1 MAKVSTTNSGTEEMQ
16 DVVETPQ
23 PGRMPARILVV
34 EDEPDL
40 RSLLDRSLERAGYRV
55 LLAEDGV
62 EALEKAT
69 SEPLDLILLDLMI
82 PHVDGIEVCRR
93 LKRDDRTARLPVIML
108 TAKQE
113 PVDRIVGL
121 ELGADDYITKPFNLR
136 ELVLRVGAVLRRSRG
151 ERGRS
156 AVLGYEGLKLDPAA
170 RIVTVDGEEIHLTGR
185 EFDLF
190 HYFLSHPNRVFKRSE
205 LLRQVWE
212 YDFEGYD
219 RTVDAHVARLRRKL
233 GAPGEWI
240 ETAWGIGYKFQPPEG

>member
-1 MAKVSTTNSGTEEMQ
+1 VSSTSKGA
-16 DVVETPQ
+16 
-23 PGRMPARILVV
+23 PARILVV

-40 RSLLDRSLERAGYRV
+40 RSLLDRSLEEAGYRV
-55 LLAEDGV
+55 SLAEDGI
-62 EALEKAT
+62 EALEKAAT
-69 SEPLDLILLDLMI
+69 EPLDLILLDLMI
-82 PHVDGIEVCRR
+82 PHVDGIEVCKR
-93 LKRDDRTARLPVIML
+93 LKRDERTARLPVIML
-108 TAKQE
+108 TARQE

-156 AVLGYEGLKLDPAA
+156 GVLGYAGLRLDPVA
-170 RIVTVDGEEIHLTGR
+170 RIVTVDDRETHLTGR
-185 EFDLF
+185 EFDLLHF
-190 HYFLSHPNRVFKRSE
+190 LLSHPNSVFNRSE

-240 ETAWGIGYKFQPPEG
+240 ETAWGIGYKFRPPDS

>member
-1 MAKVSTTNSGTEEMQ
+1 MSSISNGT
-16 DVVETPQ
+16 
-23 PGRMPARILVV
+23 PARILVV

-40 RSLLDRSLERAGYRV
+40 RSLLDRSLEGAGYRV
-55 LLAEDGV
+55 LLAEDGIA
-62 EALEKAT
+62 ALEKAMT
-69 SEPLDLILLDLMI
+69 EPLDLILLDLMI

-93 LKRDDRTARLPVIML
+93 LKRDERTARLPVVML
-108 TAKQE
+108 TARQE

-156 AVLGYEGLKLDPAA
+156 GVLGHEELSLDPAA
-170 RIVTVDGEEIHLTGR
+170 RIVTVDGREVHLTGR
-185 EFDLF
+185 EFDLLHF
-190 HYFLSHPNRVFKRSE
+190 LLSHPNRVFSRSD

-219 RTVDAHVARLRRKL
+219 RTVDAHVARLRKKL
-233 GAPGEWI
+233 GTPGDWI
-240 ETAWGIGYKFQPPEG
+240 ETAWGIGYKFRPPEG

>member
-1 MAKVSTTNSGTEEMQ
+1 
-16 DVVETPQ
+16 
-23 PGRMPARILVV
+23 VV

-40 RSLLDRSLERAGYRV
+40 RSLLDRSLEGAGYRV
-55 LLAEDGV
+55 LLAEDGIA
-62 EALEKAT
+62 ALEKAMT
-69 SEPLDLILLDLMI
+69 EPLDLILLDLMI

-93 LKRDDRTARLPVIML
+93 LKRDERTARLPVVML
-108 TAKQE
+108 TARQE

-156 AVLGYEGLKLDPAA
+156 GVLGHEELSLDPAA
-170 RIVTVDGEEIHLTGR
+170 RIVTVDGREVHLTGR
-185 EFDLF
+185 EFDLLHF
-190 HYFLSHPNRVFKRSE
+190 LLSHPNRVFSRSD

-219 RTVDAHVARLRRKL
+219 RTVDAHVARLRKKL
-233 GAPGEWI
+233 GTPGDWI
-240 ETAWGIGYKFQPPEG
+240 ETAWGIGYKFRPPEG